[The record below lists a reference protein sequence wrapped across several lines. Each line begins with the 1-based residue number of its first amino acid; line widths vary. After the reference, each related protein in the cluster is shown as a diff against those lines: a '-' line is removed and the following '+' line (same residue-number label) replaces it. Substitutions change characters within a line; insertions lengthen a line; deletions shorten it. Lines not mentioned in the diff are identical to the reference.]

1 MGILSMFSS
10 DEKKTTRRRT
20 RAAMKEAHRSEATA
34 AEASEGGALQSLVE
48 TFRDIGLDGR
58 FGYFSAAD
66 VARRAQ
72 RKAGKRHPDRAIKRL
87 IRQHRR
93 GVGAAG
99 FATGLGG
106 FVTLPI
112 LLPAN
117 IFEFYV
123 QATRLVGS
131 IAAVRGYDL
140 QDEEV
145 RVRVL
150 AALTGEEAGDVLGSL
165 GLGPIAG
172 VAARGVAKRMGSGTS
187 SRIAQAIGGRIV
199 RRFALRSTRLFGK
212 AIPGLGAV
220 VGAIS
225 DRRQLSKIAEAA
237 LTSFPA
243 TS

>member
-1 MGILSMFSS
+1 MGILNLFSPA
-10 DEKKTTRRRT
+10 EKKRVRRST
-20 RAAMKEAHRSEATA
+20 RAAMKEARRGDGA
-34 AEASEGGALQSLVE
+34 AAQSDGGALQSLVE
-48 TFRDIGLDGR
+48 SFRDIGLDGR
-58 FGYFSAAD
+58 FGYASAAD

-72 RKAGKRHPDRAIKRL
+72 KAAGKGRPEKAIKRL

-93 GVGAAG
+93 GVGVAG

-106 FVTLPI
+106 FITLPV

-123 QATRLVGS
+123 QATRLVGG

-140 QDEEV
+140 NDEEV

-172 VAARGVAKRMGSGTS
+172 VAARGVASRMRRGSS
-187 SRIAQAIGGRIV
+187 SQIAQAIGSRIM

-225 DRRQLSKIAEAA
+225 DRRQLAKIAEAA

-243 TS
+243 KG